1 MTTNTSPA
9 NPYCRRFAPQRVRLD
24 LNKVEKMIV
33 SIFLGLQHYGITQQ
47 WVAKDMNDPRVNTQ
61 RTEDPPLFVL
71 IVAKIDDIQNLFVTA
86 FKEPKN
92 VP

>member
-1 MTTNTSPA
+1 
-9 NPYCRRFAPQRVRLD
+9 
-24 LNKVEKMIV
+24 
-33 SIFLGLQHYGITQQ
+33 
-47 WVAKDMNDPRVNTQ
+47 MNDPRVNTQ

-92 VP
+92 VPYTCIMSLFTLQCQRGCGKKTVDGKRLRTFSCPKKIYT